1 MSQVMSRR
9 EKRRTDILTNSRYR
23 RAIGQNPAVLCTPK
37 GLRFF
42 RHINNIF
49 VLISFRLFPRF

>member
-1 MSQVMSRR
+1 MSRR

-23 RAIGQNPAVLCTPK
+23 RAIGQNPAVLCTSK

>member
-1 MSQVMSRR
+1 MSRR
-9 EKRRTDILTNSRYR
+9 EKRRTDIVTNSRYR

-49 VLISFRLFPRF
+49 VFDFVSVISPILK